1 MILKSSWRKHVSV
14 IFVCISFS
22 SIKTWYEKLKHIF
35 LVLYNQGSHHTWSS
49 HWSWCVHFV
58 HVSQACVTWHH
69 FHGLLTVKFTSS
81 FQDYVSFSIT
91 NMPYN
96 QGSLVYVVH
105 TLPMKGTCYPGMVHL
120 TLTSFSW
127 SDFVLK
133 INIKFSWLG

>member
-1 MILKSSWRKHVSV
+1 ME
-14 IFVCISFS
+14 
-22 SIKTWYEKLKHIF
+22 KTCFRYFCLHFFFINQNLVWKIETHIF
-35 LVLYNQGSHHTWSS
+35 GLVLISLLPYNQGSHHTWSS

-91 NMPYN
+91 NIPYN

-105 TLPMKGTCYPGMVHL
+105 TLPMKGTCYHRHGSPDL
-120 TLTSFSW
+120 DLI
-127 SDFVLK
+127 FV
-133 INIKFSWLG
+133 IWLCFKN